1 MVNLVPYK
9 DEAEARLDTERGR
22 LLGSIVIP
30 PNLSV
35 SYLKKILG
43 SWRQGQY
50 VAENAFVQKRVEKSF
65 KIQYEKIFLLLYKF
79 TFIKSI
85 SAKYSMY

>member
-9 DEAEARLDTERGR
+9 DEAEARLDTERGL

-43 SWRQGQY
+43 SWRDVQY
-50 VAENAFVQKRVEKSF
+50 VAEIVDD
-65 KIQYEKIFLLLYKF
+65 L
-79 TFIKSI
+79 
-85 SAKYSMY
+85 

>member
-1 MVNLVPYK
+1 MQALNDSHVVNLVPYK

-50 VAENAFVQKRVEKSF
+50 VAENVDTK
-65 KIQYEKIFLLLYKF
+65 
-79 TFIKSI
+79 
-85 SAKYSMY
+85 

>member
-1 MVNLVPYK
+1 MQALNDSHVVNLVPYK
-9 DEAEARLDTERGR
+9 DEAEARLDTERGL

-43 SWRQGQY
+43 SWR
-50 VAENAFVQKRVEKSF
+50 
-65 KIQYEKIFLLLYKF
+65 
-79 TFIKSI
+79 
-85 SAKYSMY
+85 